1 MDEIQDGKTEPTP
14 AAVLIFFFFSFF
26 NSPLTRGGG

>member
-14 AAVLIFFFFSFF
+14 AAVLIFFFFY
-26 NSPLTRGGG
+26 SPLTRGGG